1 MPSDPPRQDDV
12 DDLDWDALRDRA
24 RRRLRARLSG
34 FGATDLED
42 AVQDVAQRVVEFV
55 RRHGRPDS
63 LDALLLHLVRA
74 VAADAIRRRQRDR
87 AVQTGEV
94 ATWLDEPS
102 VDGHEEEVLE
112 EYRVIVFHVR
122 EYLRLRRAGCVPIAD
137 AKSRG
142 ESLKEFAARERTSYD
157 MVRQAWSRCVKLI
170 HDAMR
175 RRRLRLPWLTP
186 RRRRASGD

>member
-1 MPSDPPRQDDV
+1 MSPDPPRPH
-12 DDLDWDALRDRA
+12 DDLDWEALRDRA

-42 AVQDVAQRVVEFV
+42 AVQDVAQRVVEFM
-55 RRHGRPDS
+55 RRHGPPDS
-63 LDALLLHLVRA
+63 IDALLLSIVRA

-87 AVQTGEV
+87 AVRTGEV
-94 ATWLDEPS
+94 TTWLDDPS
-102 VDGHEEEVLE
+102 VDGDEREVLE
-112 EYRVIVFHVR
+112 EYVAIVYQVR
-122 EYLRLRRAGCVPIAD
+122 EYFRLRRAGCLPLAE

-157 MVRQAWSRCVKLI
+157 LVRQAWSRCVKLI